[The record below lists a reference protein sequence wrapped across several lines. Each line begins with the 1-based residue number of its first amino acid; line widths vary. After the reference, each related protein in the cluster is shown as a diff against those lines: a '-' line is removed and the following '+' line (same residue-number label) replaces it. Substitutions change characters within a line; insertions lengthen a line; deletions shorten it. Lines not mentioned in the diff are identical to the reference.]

1 MVSSADPVSR
11 ERVHVDGREG
21 HVMQDVDAVDLVDLS
36 DTVLKFKGGCVVDD
50 HLELSEGAEDLH
62 LQRDVKVT
70 AVTLASSC
78 QSHTLLQNHTRVA
91 PSLFGRSWC
100 FNPTNKRESFQH
112 FDFRQMVLEF
122 EPQRIV
128 YLKVMSRHERKRP
141 QKLPLLFPPTFPQF
155 MIADQ
160 NRFSSFVESR
170 VDVKGDIVTAQEVDR
185 EPCDR
190 RNVSSTLFIDKKTT
204 IP

>member
-78 QSHTLLQNHTRVA
+78 QSHTLEWRHHFLDA
-91 PSLFGRSWC
+91 PGDLIPPINGSRFNTLILGRWSWSS
-100 FNPTNKRESFQH
+100 NPSVSFTS
-112 FDFRQMVLEF
+112 
-122 EPQRIV
+122 
-128 YLKVMSRHERKRP
+128 K
-141 QKLPLLFPPTFPQF
+141 
-155 MIADQ
+155 
-160 NRFSSFVESR
+160 
-170 VDVKGDIVTAQEVDR
+170 
-185 EPCDR
+185 
-190 RNVSSTLFIDKKTT
+190 
-204 IP
+204 